1 MGLFGS
7 IKKAIKKVVSTVTGK
22 GSQEA
27 PKVEA
32 PAPEVENPK
41 EDTPEVEIGTKETSE
56 TRRRKGKKSLRI
68 DREDISG
75 VNIV

>member
-1 MGLFGS
+1 MGS
-7 IKKAIKKVVSTVTGK
+7 VKKAFKNVVEVFTGN
-22 GSQEA
+22 SSA
-27 PKVEA
+27 PRVEVEA

-75 VNIV
+75 VYIV